1 MRHIPLLRPLGWLA
15 LGWHDLMRCP
25 LPGLLHG
32 LALVYILRDLP
43 GVQQFKIVQESLQR
57 TRILLV
63 AGPAFTPQHQAQVVQ
78 QVRARLGTAVQVDI
92 EPVAEIKPE
101 ASGKYRYI
109 VSRVALPA
117 KEPCHA

>member
-1 MRHIPLLRPLGWLA
+1 MCGAAARDGQGVWRASGAHAVELHLLGQ
-15 LGWHDLMRCP
+15 
-25 LPGLLHG
+25 
-32 LALVYILRDLP
+32 V
-43 GVQQFKIVQESLQR
+43 VQESLQR

-63 AGPAFTPQHQAQVVQ
+63 AGQAFTPQHQAQVVQ